1 MEQLPSLRN
10 RIPSRHHI
18 CRRIRSEVC
27 VVLRSRLSRLRHHL
41 HPQHLRRS
49 IHFQSQAEGHQVK
62 RILFRTWCYTNL
74 TGGGGAG
81 GGGAGGGR
89 GGGDGSSVAGS
100 SFNFDSG
107 NPQLRLCQL
116 GCFCVIRRN
125 CIVYVIIST
134 LVDFKCLE

>member
-89 GGGDGSSVAGS
+89 GGGDGSSMAGS
-100 SFNFDSG
+100 IVSISIVVILN
-107 NPQLRLCQL
+107 
-116 GCFCVIRRN
+116 CV
-125 CIVYVIIST
+125 CVSWGVFVSLDEIVLYM
-134 LVDFKCLE
+134 